1 MATLKRIYFASAL
14 VFALLSTAA
23 AQDSATPQR
32 SFPTITAAASG
43 ERVRIAAPASIVQ
56 MHLEVYAAGGEKL
69 FDQEIRGGN
78 VFDWHLQDGQGQRL
92 AAGSYVCVVT
102 AKSISGKL
110 TQKIGTVN
118 VAEKTA
124 SVQPAASLSVPQAQ
138 NIGPVEDNSSWTIA
152 GNEPETTTVIA
163 HDGTDGQMIR
173 GRGALSFRIGSF
185 FSGVD
190 TEQMRLTESGRLG
203 IGTSNPQAK
212 LDVAGTI
219 RAERFLVVKPKSAR
233 ADKTATSTPTADA
246 VDPGQ
251 SLISGTGTQDRVAKW
266 IDNSGTL
273 GDSSITD
280 TGGFV
285 GIGTTTPGSKLVVS
299 ANSATL
305 PPATGVAR
313 FADADGVQTSVF
325 ADAFGTNP
333 IFNVRRANGTAASPS
348 AVQASQ
354 VLGVIGA
361 SGYGASAYMGTRARV
376 GFFASENWTN
386 TANGTFLTFN
396 TTANGAATP
405 GGSER
410 MRIDNAGNVGIGTTG
425 ASSKLDVAGDI
436 NTSTQYNIGG
446 SRILSDPGDNN
457 LFLGLSAGAA
467 NSSGS
472 LNSFFGQTAGASN
485 TIGVSNS
492 FFGKSAGFTNT
503 KGNLNSFFGEGAG
516 GLSDVG
522 SENSFF
528 GEGAGFVTTGSSN
541 SFFGRSAG
549 LNNSSGSKNTAI
561 GVNAD
566 VTTSF
571 AVTNAT
577 AIGADAIVSKSNS
590 VVLGNSANV
599 GIGTSSPNARLH
611 VSVTDGSILFGDAGC
626 SAGFPGLGFGTSLT
640 GCSNY
645 SMIGNGTDTILNR
658 ASGGALAFRENNV
671 NQMSIATGGLV
682 TINSLTASAAVCT
695 NATKQLV
702 TCASSLRYKTEVR
715 SFSGG
720 LNIVNHLRPIYF
732 TWKRDG
738 TRDIGLGAEEVEK
751 VEPLLTFRNDKGEI
765 EGVRYNQLSAV
776 FINAFKEQQAQIQ
789 QQQETIQQQSAQI
802 RQQQVGLSQ
811 QRLQITEQQ
820 QQLDAVKLLVCRS
833 HTRAKVC
840 R

>member
-1 MATLKRIYFASAL
+1 MSAFKQIVL
-14 VFALLSTAA
+14 AFLLALYLFYPTA
-23 AQDSATPQR
+23 AQDSAAPQR

-43 ERVRIAAPASIVQ
+43 ERVRITAPASIVQ
-56 MHLEVYAAGGEKL
+56 MHLEVYAASGEKL

-110 TQKIGTVN
+110 TQKIGTLN
-118 VAEKTA
+118 VAEKSV
-124 SVQPAASLSVPQAQ
+124 SVQPASSSQLSAVQAQ
-138 NIGPVEDNSSWTIA
+138 TIGPVEDNSSWTIA

-173 GRGALSFRIGSF
+173 GRGALSFRIGNF
-185 FSGVD
+185 FSGSD
-190 TEQMRLTESGRLG
+190 TEQMRLTEAGRLG
-203 IGTSNPQAK
+203 IGTSDPQTT

-219 RAERFLVVKPKSAR
+219 RAQRFLVVKPKSAR
-233 ADKTATSTPTADA
+233 ADKTASNTPTADA

-396 TTANGAATP
+396 TTADGAATP

-410 MRIDNAGNVGIGTTG
+410 MRIDNFGNVGIGTT
-425 ASSKLDVAGDI
+425 ATSSTLAV
-436 NTSTQYNIGG
+436 
-446 SRILSDPGDNN
+446 
-457 LFLGLSAGAA
+457 
-467 NSSGS
+467 
-472 LNSFFGQTAGASN
+472 GQSN
-485 TIGVSNS
+485 TGPGTIAETNG
-492 FFGKSAGFTNT
+492 SAIITGTNT
-503 KGNLNSFFGEGAG
+503 EFMNTFVIGDSIVAPGLPG
-516 GLSDVG
+516 GTIVTQISSDTLMIV
-522 SENSFF
+522 
-528 GEGAGFVTTGSSN
+528 
-541 SFFGRSAG
+541 SA
-549 LNNSSGSKNTAI
+549 A
-561 GVNAD
+561 A
-566 VTTSF
+566 
-571 AVTNAT
+571 NAT
-577 AIGADAIVSKSNS
+577 ASNLTYTLAGGTRMAVKGS
-590 VVLGNSANV
+590 GNV
-599 GIGTSSPNARLH
+599 GIGT
-611 VSVTDGSILFGDAGC
+611 
-626 SAGFPGLGFGTSLT
+626 
-640 GCSNY
+640 
-645 SMIGNGTDTILNR
+645 
-658 ASGGALAFRENNV
+658 
-671 NQMSIATGGLV
+671 IAP
-682 TINSLTASAAVCT
+682 A
-695 NATKQLV
+695 
-702 TCASSLRYKTEVR
+702 
-715 SFSGG
+715 
-720 LNIVNHLRPIYF
+720 
-732 TWKRDG
+732 
-738 TRDIGLGAEEVEK
+738 
-751 VEPLLTFRNDKGEI
+751 
-765 EGVRYNQLSAV
+765 
-776 FINAFKEQQAQIQ
+776 
-789 QQQETIQQQSAQI
+789 
-802 RQQQVGLSQ
+802 
-811 QRLQITEQQ
+811 QRLQVIGNIQIGTSGTNGCLMNFTGNAIVGTCSSDRRMKRDITPFPRLLDQVVKLQPVNFYWRRAEFPGRHFGPAQSYGLVAQDVEQVLPELVSKDERGYRMVDYSKLPLLLLQ
-820 QQLDAVKLLVCRS
+820 AVKDLKAENMNLQRRNEIIDARLRLIERRLKNRRGAIS
-833 HTRAKVC
+833 QR

>member
-1 MATLKRIYFASAL
+1 MILAS
-14 VFALLSTAA
+14 VFVCALLSTAA
-23 AQDSATPQR
+23 AQERPNATGQN
-32 SFPTITAAASG
+32 SSLIITAAASG

-173 GRGALSFRIGSF
+173 GRGALSFRIGNF
-185 FSGVD
+185 FTGVD

-203 IGTSNPQAK
+203 IGTSDPQTT

-219 RAERFLVVKPKSAR
+219 RAQRFLVVKPKSAR

-251 SLISGTGTQDRVAKW
+251 SLISGTGTQDRIAKW

-410 MRIDNAGNVGIGTTG
+410 VRIDNTGNVGIGT
-425 ASSKLDVAGDI
+425 ASPAAKLDVRDGTGTSNGGGHLQIGAPIASADEKLIFFGDSGCSTCVFIGEADANDRMFLQAGEFRF
-436 NTSTQYNIGG
+436 NSGNV
-446 SRILSDPGDNN
+446 LPNGDNFQN
-457 LFLGLSAGAA
+457 LG
-467 NSSGS
+467 SSGS
-472 LNSFFGQTAGASN
+472 RWAAVFAANGTIQTSDARLKRGIA
-485 TIGVSNS
+485 
-492 FFGKSAGFTNT
+492 
-503 KGNLNSFFGEGAG
+503 NLNY
-516 GLSDVG
+516 
-522 SENSFF
+522 
-528 GEGAGFVTTGSSN
+528 
-541 SFFGRSAG
+541 G
-549 LNNSSGSKNTAI
+549 LNQ
-561 GVNAD
+561 VMQLRP
-566 VTTSF
+566 VSF
-571 AVTNAT
+571 QWKDGNDKRTHLGLLAQEVDAVLPEAVEK
-577 AIGADAIVSKSNS
+577 GADAS
-590 VVLGNSANV
+590 VPLGM
-599 GIGTSSPNARLH
+599 
-611 VSVTDGSILFGDAGC
+611 
-626 SAGFPGLGFGTSLT
+626 
-640 GCSNY
+640 NY
-645 SMIGNGTDTILNR
+645 SN
-658 ASGGALAFRENNV
+658 
-671 NQMSIATGGLV
+671 
-682 TINSLTASAAVCT
+682 LTPVLIKAI
-695 NATKQLV
+695 Q
-702 TCASSLRYKTEVR
+702 
-715 SFSGG
+715 
-720 LNIVNHLRPIYF
+720 
-732 TWKRDG
+732 
-738 TRDIGLGAEEVEK
+738 
-751 VEPLLTFRNDKGEI
+751 
-765 EGVRYNQLSAV
+765 
-776 FINAFKEQQAQIQ
+776 EQQRTLERAQAEIKTLRA
-789 QQQETIQQQSAQI
+789 ENDA
-802 RQQQVGLSQ
+802 LSRRIKSIEATLTKKSQ
-811 QRLQITEQQ
+811 
-820 QQLDAVKLLVCRS
+820 
-833 HTRAKVC
+833 
-840 R
+840 